1 VRISSTAK
9 SASAKPAAGAP
20 VDEVIGSS
28 RFGARAAEPTDGMSA
43 GGVIDGRVVIAF
55 DPNHEDAMRARSIR
69 AELLAMWPTD
79 GERQMHAVAL
89 VAIDPGSNL
98 PVIAANLAASMAQL
112 DRETLIV
119 DADFARP
126 MQHELMCVPNERGLA
141 TILAGQGGA
150 AGTMLPTAVRGLTVM
165 PAGSIDDTV
174 RDTLEQRPILEVLEQ
189 GTLRADIVIVPI
201 SGRSDQALA
210 TILTHFDA
218 VIPIV
223 RRGRTLMRRLTSL
236 VDALAAK
243 GLPVCGV
250 VLSD

>member
-1 VRISSTAK
+1 
-9 SASAKPAAGAP
+9 
-20 VDEVIGSS
+20 
-28 RFGARAAEPTDGMSA
+28 
-43 GGVIDGRVVIAF
+43 
-55 DPNHEDAMRARSIR
+55 
-69 AELLAMWPTD
+69 MWPSD
-79 GERQMHAVAL
+79 GERVMRAVAL
-89 VAIDPGSNL
+89 VAVDSGSNM

-126 MQHELMCVPNERGLA
+126 MQHELLCVPNERGLG
-141 TILAGQGGA
+141 TILAGQSRT
-150 AGTMLPTAVRGLTVM
+150 AGTMLPTAVRGLAVM
-165 PAGSIDDTV
+165 PAGLIDDAV
-174 RDTLEQRPILEVLEQ
+174 RDAIEQRPLLEVLEQ
-189 GTLRADIVIVPI
+189 GTLRADVIIVPI

-218 VIPIV
+218 VVPIV
-223 RRGRTLMRRLTSL
+223 RRGRTLLRRLTSL

>member
-1 VRISSTAK
+1 MRISSTAK
-9 SASAKPAAGAP
+9 SGTATP
-20 VDEVIGSS
+20 VDGIVSS
-28 RFGARAAEPTDGMSA
+28 SLPRARAAEPTESIPA
-43 GGVIDGRVVIAF
+43 GGVIDGRVVVAF
-55 DPNHEDAMRARSIR
+55 DPNHEDAISARAIR

-79 GERQMHAVAL
+79 GERVMRAVAL
-89 VAIDPGSNL
+89 VAVDPGSNL

-126 MQHELMCVPNERGLA
+126 MQHELLCVPNERGLG
-141 TILAGQGGA
+141 TILAGQGRT
-150 AGTMLPTAVRGLTVM
+150 AGTMLPTAVRGLAVM
-165 PAGSIDDTV
+165 PAGPINDAV
-174 RDTLEQRPILEVLEQ
+174 RDSLEQRPILEVLEQ
-189 GTLRADIVIVPI
+189 GTLRADVVIVPI
-201 SGRSDQALA
+201 SARSDQALA

-218 VIPIV
+218 VVPIV
-223 RRGRTLMRRLTSL
+223 RRGRTLLRRLTSL